1 MNKLQLEVNDIIDKL
16 DYNLQGFDSRLDL
29 VISLLD
35 NHEEVLDMYLSDN
48 KSSATDDIEILFEKL
63 DEYVY

>member
-16 DYNLQGFDSRLDL
+16 DYNLQGFDNRLDL